1 MADRLPLAAYQ
12 LMQNPVRLLFFSV
25 IVVVLA
31 IVTWFIRSRPPR
43 WRYRQLRLDQTFIF
57 AVLITATSSAVYGLV
72 YDWTNISGSLDS
84 YLLGLSSILFQT
96 SGCVSVLLGMRLAI
110 RALMRFMVKRAGNP
124 R

>member
-110 RALMRFMVKRAGNP
+110 RALTRFMVKRAGNP